1 MGDLE
6 KEFDAMGSGGNKAN
20 PFGQSSITKEL
31 LKQSRKEIE
40 TELRNNKDMDLF
52 ADDNNAILDDL
63 ADMEPQDEKPSKRD
77 LVIDIE
83 EGDYEQQNMAAHQIL
98 NDNVNKHEQIVA
110 QNEAA
115 APIEDDAASGYS
127 DMPDDQILAH
137 FDSLYSQ
144 DDALRKILGDFPER
158 YSVPEKQSILSA
170 YKKGG
175 GVQGLAE
182 IIEDDPDEAN
192 EGEELEDD
200 DGEELD
206 IDLENPDDVKVIH
219 DEFRKLY
226 DSDENF
232 RQSFGEEA
240 L

>member
-1 MGDLE
+1 M
-6 KEFDAMGSGGNKAN
+6 
-20 PFGQSSITKEL
+20 T
-31 LKQSRKEIE
+31 
-40 TELRNNKDMDLF
+40 
-52 ADDNNAILDDL
+52 
-63 ADMEPQDEKPSKRD
+63 
-77 LVIDIE
+77 
-83 EGDYEQQNMAAHQIL
+83 
-98 NDNVNKHEQIVA
+98 
-110 QNEAA
+110 
-115 APIEDDAASGYS
+115 
-127 DMPDDQILAH
+127 
-137 FDSLYSQ
+137 
-144 DDALRKILGDFPER
+144 
-158 YSVPEKQSILSA
+158 A

-182 IIEDDPDEAN
+182 IIEDDPDDAV
-192 EGEELEDD
+192 EGEDMDD